1 MPDQEDEGGTVTGRY
16 CHKSWS
22 WRVGGGGGVG
32 RDHRRQH
39 EGGHRRAGY
48 CGGGTLAASDREMS
62 QCYELLIASQP
73 IHILMYN
80 PSSLIGPS
88 TPNMGSGED
97 ETLSNPCSSPTQPTL
112 CNPCNQCKWL
122 SQLSFSIA
130 ALSPT
135 NLFFGLCPSLLPS
148 LLTDH
153 SFLFELAFASVFVFM
168 YLFLRV
174 LFFFRL
180 SLSLPSSLPAWQN

>member
-1 MPDQEDEGGTVTGRY
+1 MRGGRSRAGIVIKADPGEQEEEEEEEEV
-16 CHKSWS
+16 
-22 WRVGGGGGVG
+22 VVG

-97 ETLSNPCSSPTQPTL
+97 ETLSNPYSSPTQP
-112 CNPCNQCKWL
+112 NQPFATPAT
-122 SQLSFSIA
+122 SASD
-130 ALSPT
+130 SP
-135 NLFFGLCPSLLPS
+135 NFPFLLQPSLLQISFS
-148 LLTDH
+148 LLLMARPIDLQKH
-153 SFLFELAFASVFVFM
+153 SNSWSVTSMAVNAWLAKPM
-168 YLFLRV
+168 LHE
-174 LFFFRL
+174 
-180 SLSLPSSLPAWQN
+180 N

>member
-1 MPDQEDEGGTVTGRY
+1 MRGGRSRAGIVIKADPGEY
-16 CHKSWS
+16 EEEEEEEK
-22 WRVGGGGGVG
+22 VVVG

-112 CNPCNQCKWL
+112 CNPCNQCK
-122 SQLSFSIA
+122 
-130 ALSPT
+130 
-135 NLFFGLCPSLLPS
+135 
-148 LLTDH
+148 
-153 SFLFELAFASVFVFM
+153 
-168 YLFLRV
+168 
-174 LFFFRL
+174 
-180 SLSLPSSLPAWQN
+180 

>member
-1 MPDQEDEGGTVTGRY
+1 
-16 CHKSWS
+16 
-22 WRVGGGGGVG
+22 
-32 RDHRRQH
+32 
-39 EGGHRRAGY
+39 
-48 CGGGTLAASDREMS
+48 MS

-112 CNPCNQCKWL
+112 SNPCNQCKRL

-130 ALSPT
+130 ALSYQS
-135 NLFFGLCPSLLPS
+135 LFRFLSISPAKSA
-148 LLTDH
+148 
-153 SFLFELAFASVFVFM
+153 SFLNWHLPPCLCLCISYCVSCSSSGYLSFSALQSASLTKLDLYFYLLYLCLAH
-168 YLFLRV
+168 L
-174 LFFFRL
+174 
-180 SLSLPSSLPAWQN
+180 